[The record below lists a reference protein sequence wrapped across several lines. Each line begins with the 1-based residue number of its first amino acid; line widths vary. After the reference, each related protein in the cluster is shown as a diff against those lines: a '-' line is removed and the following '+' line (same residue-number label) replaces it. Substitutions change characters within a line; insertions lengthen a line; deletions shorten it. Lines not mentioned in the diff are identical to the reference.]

1 MAREEVGSPSTEAG
15 LAPTVPWQDFDEGYA
30 RLAQQVHRLE
40 QEPLSLFER
49 RELLAQAQGQNRQC
63 VSILE
68 MATKVLRE
76 QVFEASA
83 RVVRS
88 ADAGPNNIMDPFE
101 PTSGLPNELHGYAT
115 PLTSEETTCL
125 QNYEKNLQE
134 LEASVRTLEDMT
146 QRASEPHPLSVIMRT
161 VTHVARLSYETS
173 RAEKL
178 IMV

>member
-1 MAREEVGSPSTEAG
+1 
-15 LAPTVPWQDFDEGYA
+15 
-30 RLAQQVHRLE
+30 
-40 QEPLSLFER
+40 
-49 RELLAQAQGQNRQC
+49 
-63 VSILE
+63 

-83 RVVRS
+83 RAVRS
-88 ADAGPNNIMDPFE
+88 ADAGPNNLMDPFE
-101 PTSGLPNELHGYAT
+101 PTSGLPNELHGHAT